1 MRKKI
6 ISLFIVSLFLTPF
19 LMVLPAGVEAAGDN
33 FGYNYIN
40 GAAGGEEIVLGQK
53 DPRTMIAQIINV
65 VLTLLGII
73 AVIIVLLG
81 GFKWMTAGGNEEK
94 VAEAK
99 KLLGA
104 GVIGLV
110 IILAAWGITSFVLN
124 ELMDA
129 TGN

>member
-6 ISLFIVSLFLTPF
+6 ISLFIISLFLTPF
-19 LMVLPAGVEAAGDN
+19 LMALPAGATNDV
-33 FGYNYIN
+33 FGLDFVKSGNN
-40 GAAGGEEIVLGQK
+40 GLVLGEK

-94 VAEAK
+94 VSEAK

-104 GVIGLV
+104 GVIVLV